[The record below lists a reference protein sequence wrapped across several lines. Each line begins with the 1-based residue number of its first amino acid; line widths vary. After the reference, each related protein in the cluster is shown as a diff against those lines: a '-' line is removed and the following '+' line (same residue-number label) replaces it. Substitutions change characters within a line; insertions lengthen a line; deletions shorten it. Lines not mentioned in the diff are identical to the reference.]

1 MRKIFE
7 QTIIPILSQPVADLI
22 QKIPKTLLLQ
32 TTEIRLR
39 VGQAIML
46 VLGTQDIFLSPTGL
60 PVSYGDQAYC
70 CTSEDVA
77 QTLQLISK
85 NSLYAFEQEIKMG
98 FLTVAGGHRVG
109 LAGQALLHDG
119 NLKAL
124 KNISCLNIR
133 LARQIKGCAD
143 LILPYIIAG
152 NNSIYNTLII
162 SPPRCGKTTL
172 VRDLVRQLS
181 TGVKS
186 QNFSG
191 VQIGLVDERSEIA
204 ACDHGV
210 PTIDIG
216 PRVDVLDGCPKAIGM
231 LMLIRSMGPQVIVTD
246 ELGRSEDVEALR
258 EALNA
263 GVKVIATVHGR
274 DVADIKRR
282 PYIGDLIRERYFDR
296 YVILDNS
303 PSIGTIQQIIGAQDG
318 DLLYKR
324 QEVRICG

>member
-22 QKIPKTLLLQ
+22 RKVPLPLLQQ

-39 VGQAIML
+39 VGQCIML
-46 VLGTQDIFLSPTGL
+46 VLGTQDAILSPAGQ
-60 PVSYGDQAYC
+60 PVIYGDQAYC

-77 QTLQLISK
+77 KTLQLISK

-109 LAGQALLHDG
+109 LAGQALLQEG
-119 NLKAL
+119 YLKAL

-152 NNSIYNTLII
+152 SNSIYNTLII

-181 TGVKS
+181 SGVES

-210 PTIDIG
+210 PTVDIG

-246 ELGRSEDVEALR
+246 ELGRSEDAEALR

-274 DVADIKRR
+274 DVADINRR
-282 PYIGDLIRERYFDR
+282 PYIGDLVQERYFDR

-303 PSIGTIQQIIGAQDG
+303 PSIGTIQQIIAVQDG
-318 DLLYKR
+318 DLLYNR